1 MSTDNNSLGNFNNTR
16 SSKSYKLNNRS
27 NNKLDTDSHALNL
40 KYFLI
45 TVLTTY
51 YASKF
56 TFLTFYNLPTKVKPD
71 HELIDLATTITLSA
85 FIYLISGYYQLDI
98 HWLFYLGIFIG
109 TNYPALHHFIF
120 GPTTHTTL
128 SSQNTQ
134 KLLTSVLYFKV
145 TFLLLLLL
153 YVAVT
158 SNQRD
163 VYLFYMGVFLV
174 MLIRHL
180 YAERPT
186 DSNKGR
192 VDQFGVSFVTFSL
205 LMFFIFPHQ
214 TSPLQLLV
222 QLLFGMVLGAFIA
235 NMAYQG
241 PDYLYKDYDDEKR
254 KDVEK
259 QLYSIPPDK
268 SEMNVIRWLLVLL
281 IFFNLV
287 IFVLYFVKNLF

>member
-1 MSTDNNSLGNFNNTR
+1 MSFNNSLLNNLNNKS
-16 SSKSYKLNNRS
+16 SSKSFKLNNS
-27 NNKLDTDSHALNL
+27 VNNKLDTIDHSLNL

-51 YASKF
+51 FASKF
-56 TFLTFYNLPTKVKPD
+56 TFLTFYNLPTKVKPE
-71 HELIDLATTITLSA
+71 HELIDLATTVTLSA

-98 HWLFYLGIFIG
+98 HWLFYMGIFIG
-109 TNYPALHHFIF
+109 TNYPALHHYIF

-134 KLLTSVLYFKV
+134 KILTSVLYFKV

-163 VYLFYMGVFLV
+163 VYLFYMGVFLI

-180 YAERPT
+180 YAEKPSEDNR
-186 DSNKGR
+186 GR
-192 VDQFGVSFVTFSL
+192 VDQFGVSFVSFAL
-205 LMFFIFPHQ
+205 LIFFIFPHEN
-214 TSPLQLLV
+214 SPLQLLV
-222 QLLFGMVLGAFIA
+222 QLLFGIVLGVFIA

-241 PDYLYKDYDDEKR
+241 PDYLYKDYDTEKR
-254 KDVEK
+254 QKIEK
-259 QLYSIPPDK
+259 QLYSTPPDT
-268 SEMNVIRWLLVLL
+268 SDMNIIRWLLVLI
-281 IFFNLV
+281 IFFNVV
-287 IFVLYFVKNLF
+287 IFVLYFIKNLF